1 MNQETPS
8 PDLARRMGFEEYR
21 ARRKLEAARHV
32 GEGNRHSSVIAAV
45 SAHLSPL
52 LRGLFRLAG
61 LHGIAYRQFHHIRL
75 RRNGV
80 RLPNLPSELD
90 GFRILHLSDLHLDL
104 DPSFTDSLIAR
115 LRSLS
120 CDLCVITGDFRN
132 LTVDHPDHFM
142 EHARRLVPHLPPP
155 VFAVLGNHDSLDM
168 VAPFEALNVRF
179 LLNENAWIS
188 RGAQGLALIGI
199 DDPNIYK
206 THNLARA
213 LRGVPDGAVRVLL
226 SHSPAIHRDLKGRE
240 IDLVLTGHT
249 HGGQI
254 CLPGGRILL
263 RNDPSPS
270 HMLRGA
276 WRHGLT
282 RGYTSGGTGACGA
295 PLRLNCPAEIT
306 LHTLRRG

>member
-1 MNQETPS
+1 MTDERS
-8 PDLARRMGFEEYR
+8 LPDLARRLGPEEYR
-21 ARRKLEAARHV
+21 ARRALEKARHV
-32 GEGNRHSSVIAAV
+32 GEGNRHSSLLAAV
-45 SAHLSPL
+45 SAHLSPV
-52 LRGLFRLAG
+52 LRGIFRLAG

-75 RRNGV
+75 RRNVV
-80 RLPNLPSELD
+80 RLARLPPELD

-104 DPSFTDSLIAR
+104 DPAFTDTLIAR
-115 LRSLS
+115 LHSLT

-142 EHARRLVPHLPPP
+142 EHARRLIPHVPRPA
-155 VFAVLGNHDSLDM
+155 FAVLGNHDSLDM
-168 VAPFEALNVRF
+168 VAPFEARNIRF
-179 LLNENAWIS
+179 LLNENTWIS
-188 RGAQGLALIGI
+188 RGKGGFSLVGI

-206 THNLARA
+206 THNLERA
-213 LRGVPDGAVRVLL
+213 MRGAPEGAVRVLL
-226 SHSPAIHRDLKGRE
+226 SHSPAIHPELERYG

-263 RNDPSPS
+263 RNDPSPVR
-270 HMLRGA
+270 MLRGA
-276 WRHGLT
+276 WRHGTT

-295 PLRLNCPAEIT
+295 PLRLNCPAEIA